1 MRVSLHYVEGYDPGT
16 LPLVMSTRVTATRF
30 KAECL
35 GLLDR
40 VAETGE
46 ELVITKHGT
55 PVARVVPP
63 TAPRSLRGTVTYHV
77 DDDELIAPL
86 DDPWSVEE

>member
-1 MRVSLHYVEGYDPGT
+1 M
-16 LPLVMSTRVTATRF
+16 VMSRAVTATRF

-46 ELVITKHGT
+46 ELVITKHGA
-55 PVARVVPP
+55 PVARVVP
-63 TAPRSLRGTVTYHV
+63 ASSPRSLRGTVTYHV

-86 DDPWSVEE
+86 DDLWSAEA

>member
-1 MRVSLHYVEGYDPGT
+1 MPEHI
-16 LPLVMSTRVTATRF
+16 TATRF

-40 VAETGE
+40 VAQTGD
-46 ELVITKHGT
+46 ELVITKHGV

-63 TAPRSLRGTVTYHV
+63 AAPRSLRGTVTYHV
-77 DDDELIAPL
+77 GDDELIAPL
-86 DDPWSVEE
+86 DDLWSVEA

>member
-1 MRVSLHYVEGYDPGT
+1 M
-16 LPLVMSTRVTATRF
+16 VMVMFTRITATRF

-40 VAETGE
+40 VAQTGE
-46 ELVITKHGT
+46 ELVITKHGK

-63 TAPRSLRGTVTYHV
+63 AARRSLRGTVTYHV
-77 DDDELIAPL
+77 DDSELIAPL
-86 DDPWSVEE
+86 GETWSAET